1 LESNPEGEYCSHH
14 LIQFSFLLVL
24 PISASLAWVFIVLIL
39 LIICSGIV
47 SGSEVAFFSLN
58 AQDKEDLSKE
68 EFKSDKRVLK
78 LLEDNNY
85 LLATILIGNNFFNI
99 AVIILSYFSLGQIL
113 DFGGNALV
121 ELLVNTLLITFIIV
135 LFGEIIPKIFARS
148 NRLRMARLASLPLI
162 LLYKIALPLS
172 FLLVNCSNFIQN
184 RVLKNSESEVDIDEI
199 EDAIDLTYTEE
210 SLNDDNKILK
220 GIINFGN
227 ITVKQIMKAR
237 VDMVAIDEEIDFE
250 QVYIKVIESGYSRI
264 PVYKDDLDDIVG
276 ILYAKD
282 ILEYLTRDRTFNW
295 KRLLRKTFF
304 VPETKKIDD
313 LLREFQK
320 RRTHLAIVIDEFGG
334 TMGLITMEDVLEEV
348 LGEIQEEYDAER
360 DIEFEQIDINNYTFE
375 GKTLLND
382 IRRVLEIDND
392 IFEDAKGDAD
402 SLAGLILELTGKMP
416 KQNEQIIFEHFTFD
430 VLSVSEDRI
439 EKVKVTIADEPS
451 SLVS

>member
-1 LESNPEGEYCSHH
+1 MPINST
-14 LIQFSFLLVL
+14 LIWLL
-24 PISASLAWVFIVLIL
+24 LIL
-39 LIICSGIV
+39 VILIICSGLV
-47 SGSEVAFFSLN
+47 SGAEVAYFSLN
-58 AQDKEDLSKE
+58 AQDKDDLSKSDQ
-68 EFKSDKRVLK
+68 KSDKRVLK
-78 LLEDNNY
+78 LLEDSNY

-99 AVIILSYFSLGQIL
+99 AIIVLSYFSLNKL
-113 DFGGNALV
+113 FDFGENV
-121 ELLVNTLLITFIIV
+121 LLQLTVNTVLITFIIV

-148 NRLRMARLASLPLI
+148 NRVRMTRLASLPLSF
-162 LLYKIALPLS
+162 LYKISLPLS
-172 FLLVNCSNFIQN
+172 FLLVNSSNFIQN
-184 RVLKNSESEVDIDEI
+184 RVLKNNDSEIDIDEI
-199 EDAIDLTYTEE
+199 EDAIDLTYQQDN
-210 SLNDDNKILK
+210 LNDDNKILK

-227 ITVKQIMKAR
+227 ITVKQIMRAR
-237 VDMVAIDEEIDFE
+237 VDVIAIDEELDFE
-250 QVYIKVIESGYSRI
+250 QVYNTVIESGYSRI
-264 PVYKDDLDDIVG
+264 PVYKDDLDDVLG

-282 ILEYLTRDRTFNW
+282 ILEYLDREKTFNW

-360 DIEFEQIDINNYTFE
+360 DIEFEKIDINNYTFE

-382 IRRVLEIDND
+382 ISRVLEIDND
-392 IFEDAKGDAD
+392 IFEEAKGEAD

-416 KQNEQIIFEHFTFD
+416 KQNQQVIFEHFTFD

-439 EKVKVTIADEPS
+439 EKVKVTIEDGPPTV
-451 SLVS
+451 VS

>member
-1 LESNPEGEYCSHH
+1 MLW
-14 LIQFSFLLVL
+14 LL
-24 PISASLAWVFIVLIL
+24 LIL
-39 LIICSGIV
+39 VVLIICSGLV
-47 SGSEVAFFSLN
+47 SGAEVAYFSLN
-58 AQDKEDLSKE
+58 AQDKEDLSKSDK
-68 EFKSDKRVLK
+68 KSDKRILT

-85 LLATILIGNNFFNI
+85 LLATILIANNFFNI
-99 AVIILSYFSLGQIL
+99 AIIVLSYFSLNQL
-113 DFGGNALV
+113 FNFGDNVFLQ
-121 ELLVNTLLITFIIV
+121 LLINTVLITAIIV

-148 NRLRMARLASLPLI
+148 NRLRMTRIASLPLS
-162 LLYKIALPLS
+162 LLYKLALPLS
-172 FLLVNCSNFIQN
+172 FLLVNSSNFIQN
-184 RVLKNSESEVDIDEI
+184 RVVNRNDNEVDIDEI
-199 EDAIDLTYTEE
+199 EDAIDLTYQQEN
-210 SLNDDNKILK
+210 LNDDNKILK

-227 ITVKQIMKAR
+227 ITVKQIMRAR
-237 VDMVAIDEEIDFE
+237 VDMAAINEDLDFE
-250 QVYIKVIESGYSRI
+250 QVYNTVIECGYSRI

-282 ILEYLTRDRTFNW
+282 ILEYLSREKSFNW

-360 DIEFEQIDINNYTFE
+360 DIEFEKIDINNYTFE

-382 IRRVLEIDND
+382 ISRVLEIDSD
-392 IFEDAKGDAD
+392 IFEDAKGEAD

-416 KQNEQIIFEHFTFD
+416 KQHQQVVFEHFTFD
-430 VLSVSEDRI
+430 VLAVSEDRI
-439 EKVKVTIADEPS
+439 EKVKVTIADEPPTV
-451 SLVS
+451 VS